1 MATRSQTRRPLI
13 SLSRTATVS
22 SMVIA
27 QLEVATPPGF
37 RLETLLL
44 LSGIGNLLAG
54 RMDSFLYIL
63 DDIHRGGV
71 NLLGLTL
78 DLMAH
83 IAGEFP
89 ISRFKLAFGV
99 FGCSFAFIRHD
110 SRGMGWK
117 VESVARKIV
126 A

>member
-1 MATRSQTRRPLI
+1 M
-13 SLSRTATVS
+13 ATVS

-89 ISRFKLAFGV
+89 ISRFKLASASLAVASLLFDMILG
-99 FGCSFAFIRHD
+99 
-110 SRGMGWK
+110 GWGGRLNQWR
-117 VESVARKIV
+117 ERLLPSHRLIYP
-126 A
+126 